1 MFAVYLHFFL
11 LPWGRPRILDTKKN
25 LLIYQRYVSCNQQ
38 IPLDAHCKSGAQR
51 KLLSSPAPTALLG
64 EDMKMRQAGI

>member
-1 MFAVYLHFFL
+1 MGKAQN
-11 LPWGRPRILDTKKN
+11 PTNTKKN
-25 LLIYQRYVSCNQQ
+25 LLRYQRYVFCNQQ
-38 IPLDAHCKSGAQR
+38 IPLDAHCKSGVQR